1 MNKETNKVDQCS
13 GGQLNHYF
21 IKQHFP
27 VKPVQLFFPL
37 EVLPAVLISAKNL
50 RLLSFKEAMDF
61 TKQPI
66 CFGLEMQLTYM
77 MANRHQVIA
86 IATKQ

>member
-1 MNKETNKVDQCS
+1 MQLHKATSPSETCTT
-13 GGQLNHYF
+13 
-21 IKQHFP
+21 
-27 VKPVQLFFPL
+27 FFPL

-66 CFGLEMQLTYM
+66 CFGLEMQLMYM